1 MSPDER
7 LPTELDGTRFAA
19 AYRSVCGLA
28 RPERYTAA
36 FIFGSVARG
45 EGSDRSDLD
54 VKVVVHEGE
63 PDDGTL
69 HLSHPIIGGV
79 KLDISFNTLARLRD
93 QTRREIE
100 AAQRIPM
107 LAESMIVFD
116 KGGELGRLKEWAAG
130 ARPQPAGA
138 ADHRWLAFMV
148 YHTND
153 KVERSL
159 TADPPASLVAMHA
172 GLSALLEIHYQLQ
185 GRWWVSSKRLLGD
198 LRAWDAPLAVLVEE
212 FVAVA
217 EPGAKFGAWSRIVDH
232 VLAPLGGRRPIDE
245 NGCDCERCAEDVRN
259 LLVLD

>member
-1 MSPDER
+1 MSLGDGQPA
-7 LPTELDGTRFAA
+7 ELDGTRFAA
-19 AYRSVCGLA
+19 AYRGILGLA
-28 RPERYTAA
+28 RHDCYTGA
-36 FIFGSVARG
+36 FIFGSVARD
-45 EGSDRSDLD
+45 EGGPWSDFD
-54 VKVVVHEGE
+54 VKVVVRGE
-63 PDDGTL
+63 KPDDGRL

-79 KLDISFNTLARLRD
+79 KLDISFNTLARLREE
-93 QTRREIE
+93 TEREIE
-100 AAQRIPM
+100 AAKRVPM
-107 LAESMIVFD
+107 LAESVIVFD
-116 KGGELGRLKEWAAG
+116 KGGELGRLKASAAG
-130 ARPQPAGA
+130 ARPRPATA
-138 ADHRWLAFMV
+138 ADRQWLAFMV
-148 YHTND
+148 YHAND

-172 GLSALLEIHYQLQ
+172 GFSALLEAHYQLQ

-259 LLVLD
+259 LLVQA